1 MKKLMENWRD
11 YEGEVISEAAATATA
26 VGALAPGAVEAALGA
41 MAAEAG
47 AVSSA
52 VGTVAA
58 PIVVGT
64 AAGAAGAIETISR
77 ATGMSRKS
85 VLDRAII
92 GAKAVT
98 DSLFG
103 GKRAEEYWK
112 SVTSQDLSA
121 AAMQA
126 APLALSLSPE
136 QIGEMYGP
144 DLPTNIEDSA
154 MSDAAYAA
162 AINAALRPG
171 GAYNPNPPKPP
182 KKPMSTKAKVG
193 LGLTGLS
200 VAGTG
205 GKFLYDKITTDKE
218 TEEKLKSRGLGPEE
232 FDKSLEDVAAGGSG
246 GGSSNLQIPD
256 KSTKEK
262 EADREEEAADLFG
275 EPGEVKSVREDLAH
289 QKKNVKEVVR
299 EEVIKFFSNRRKN

>member
-64 AAGAAGAIETISR
+64 AAGAAGAIEAISR
-77 ATGMSRKS
+77 TTGMSRKS

-103 GKRAEEYWK
+103 GNRAEEYWK

-154 MSDAAYAA
+154 MSDADYAA

-171 GAYNPNPPKPP
+171 GAYNPEPPRPP
-182 KKPMSTKAKVG
+182 KKPMSKAIAIGTGIAG
-193 LGLTGLS
+193 LG
-200 VAGTG
+200 AATG
-205 GKFLYDKITTDKE
+205 GLYYKSVKDEEAEKE
-218 TEEKLKSRGLGPEE
+218 LESRGLGAKE
-232 FDKSLEDVAAGGSG
+232 FDQSLEDVAAGGSG
-246 GGSSNLQIPD
+246 GESSNLQIPE
-256 KSTKEK
+256 KSTEEK

-275 EPGEVKSVREDLAH
+275 TPGKVKSVREDLAH